1 MTDVMSSKPM
11 STRRTATI
19 VTIAW
24 LAYVVTWPLGHASI
38 IGDMY
43 AAVALLPAVIT
54 AHLLGGR
61 GAKWIAIAFFPV
73 QVALYLAVD
82 HAPGWDMF
90 AGAEGLFA
98 LCSVPLL
105 ALYVGWASDL
115 RGDLER
121 MHHDRDRFV
130 ASVAHDIKNPLT
142 GVIGLSLAL
151 AEDPGLGSEQ
161 RELASLIATEAQVAT
176 DVIEDLSVTAL
187 RNSGKFAIHPE
198 RFDVLEDIAAA
209 AQRVGAG
216 VAAGSDRMVWADR
229 RRFREILQNLSSN
242 AERHGAAPFDFVVSR
257 VGGHIAVVLRDRGSG
272 IPAELVDR
280 LFEPFGLAGFSDH
293 IESTGLGLSSSR
305 VLATLMHGDLRYQRV
320 DGVTEFTLTLPA
332 AHPSTSITTS
342 EATTEKPSA

>member
-1 MTDVMSSKPM
+1 MTDPM
-11 STRRTATI
+11 SPNPGSARRTALI

-24 LAYVVTWPLGHASI
+24 LAYVASWPLGHASLV
-38 IGDMY
+38 GDMY

-54 AHLLGGR
+54 AHLLGGT
-61 GAKWIAIAFFPV
+61 GARWIAVGFLPI

-82 HAPGWDMF
+82 HEPGWDMF

-98 LCSVPLL
+98 LTSVPLL

-115 RGDLER
+115 RKDLER

-142 GVIGLSLAL
+142 GVIGLSLTL
-151 AEDPGLGSEQ
+151 AEDPSLGDEQ

-198 RFDVLEDIAAA
+198 AFDVLEDIAAA
-209 AQRVGAG
+209 AQRIGAA

-229 RRFREILQNLSSN
+229 RRFRQILQNLASN
-242 AERHGAAPFDFVVSR
+242 AERHGEAPFDFVVSR
-257 VGGHIAVVLRDRGSG
+257 TAGQIAISLKDQGSG
-272 IPAELVDR
+272 IPPGLVDR
-280 LFEPFGLAGFSDH
+280 LFEPFGLVGFSDH
-293 IESTGLGLSSSR
+293 VESTGLGLSSSR
-305 VLATLMHGDLRYQRV
+305 VLATLMHGDLRYRRV

-342 EATTEKPSA
+342 EPSTEKPSA

>member
-1 MTDVMSSKPM
+1 MSDVMSSKPR
-11 STRRTATI
+11 STRHTVAI
-19 VTIAW
+19 VSLAW
-24 LAYVVTWPLGHASI
+24 LAYVATWPLGHGSI

-61 GAKWIAIAFFPV
+61 GARWIAIAFFPM
-73 QVALYLAVD
+73 QVVLYLSVD
-82 HAPGWDMF
+82 HQPGWDMF

-115 RGDLER
+115 RRDLER

-142 GVIGLSLAL
+142 GVIGLSLSL
-151 AEDPGLGSEQ
+151 AEDPTLGDEQ

-198 RFDVLEDIAAA
+198 TFDVLEDIAAA
-209 AQRVGAG
+209 AQRIGAG

-229 RRFREILQNLSSN
+229 RRFRQILQNLASN
-242 AERHGAAPFDFVVSR
+242 AERHGAAPFDFVVTR
-257 VGGHIAVVLRDRGSG
+257 AGGHIAIVLRDRGAG
-272 IPAELVDR
+272 IPPELVDR
-280 LFEPFGLAGFSDH
+280 LFEPFGLVGFSDH
-293 IESTGLGLSSSR
+293 VESTGLGLSSSR
-305 VLATLMHGDLRYQRV
+305 VLATLMHGDLRYRRV
-320 DGVTEFTLTLPA
+320 DGATEFTLTLPA
-332 AHPSTSITTS
+332 AQAPTSITTS
-342 EATTEKPSA
+342 EPTTEKPSA